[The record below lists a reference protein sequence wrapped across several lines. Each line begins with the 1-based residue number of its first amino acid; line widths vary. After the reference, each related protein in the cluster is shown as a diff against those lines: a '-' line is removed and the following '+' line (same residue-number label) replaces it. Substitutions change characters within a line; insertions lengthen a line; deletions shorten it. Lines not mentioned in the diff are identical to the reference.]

1 MLNVTQCFVEK
12 KLGKEA
18 FLMGEQIW
26 HFDGAICQWSLNIL
40 RIFIYSAP
48 LIHTLEIYS
57 KKSMIDMWKYICK
70 KFL

>member
-1 MLNVTQCFVEK
+1 MVTNMLNVAQCFVEK

-26 HFDGAICQWSLNIL
+26 HFDGAVCQWSLNIL

-57 KKSMIDMWKYICK
+57 KKCMIDM
-70 KFL
+70 